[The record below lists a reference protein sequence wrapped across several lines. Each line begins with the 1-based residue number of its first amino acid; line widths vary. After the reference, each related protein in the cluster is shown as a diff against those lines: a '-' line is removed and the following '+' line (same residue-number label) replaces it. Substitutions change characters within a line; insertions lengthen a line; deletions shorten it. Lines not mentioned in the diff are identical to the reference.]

1 MNTTCGTCA
10 WMMDDGD
17 GSSPYC
23 AIQDLYSDVDPDDR
37 ACGDWT
43 AAGDVDERSEGE

>member
-1 MNTTCGTCA
+1 MIKTCGNCQYILYD
-10 WMMDDGD
+10 DDG
-17 GSSPYC
+17 SAPYC